1 MVAAVRDG
9 ASMRSVARA
18 QKVSLATVQWWLRR
32 AGPRS
37 LEDVDWSDHAPI
49 PGRTRRTEPPVEDA
63 VLILRRELK
72 ETSDLGEYGAQAIH
86 RALVIRGGATVP
98 AVRTIGRILER
109 RGALDSRRRVRH
121 LPPPPGWY
129 LPDCGAGRAEL
140 DSFDTVEGLTLEG
153 GLRLEV
159 LNVVS
164 LHGGLPGSWPQTLV
178 TAKTAVEALVEH
190 WREFG
195 LPTYAQFDNDTVF
208 QGSHHGQ
215 DSLGRVVRTCL
226 RLGVIP
232 VFAPPQESG
241 FQAAVENVNGRWQAK
256 VWARFHHAS
265 LAALQECSRRYI
277 HAYRQRAAARIE
289 AAPARRPFPPAWRPD
304 LQAHPVGTVIFIRR
318 SSEAGAV
325 SLLGHSFAVDALWPH
340 RLVRCDM
347 NLTDQTVRF
356 YALRRREPHHHAVLH
371 EAPYSFPRRRFV
383 E

>member
-1 MVAAVRDG
+1 VLV
-9 ASMRSVARA
+9 
-18 QKVSLATVQWWLRR
+18 LR
-32 AGPRS
+32 
-37 LEDVDWSDHAPI
+37 H
-49 PGRTRRTEPPVEDA
+49 
-63 VLILRRELK
+63 ELK
-72 ETSDLGEYGAQAIH
+72 ETSDLGEYGARAIY
-86 RALVIRGGATVP
+86 RELTARERGVVP

-109 RGALDSRRRVRH
+109 RGALDAGRRVRRP
-121 LPPPPGWY
+121 PPPPGWY
-129 LPDCGAGRAEL
+129 LPDVGAGRAEL
-140 DSFDTVEGLTLEG
+140 DSFDTVEGLTFEG
-153 GLRLEV
+153 GMRIEV

-164 LHGGLPGSWPQTLV
+164 LHGGLPGSWPQPLV

-226 RLGVIP
+226 QLGVTP

-241 FQAAVENVNGRWQAK
+241 FQAAVENFNGRWQAK
-256 VWARFHHAS
+256 VWIRFHHTS
-265 LAALQECSRRYI
+265 LAALHECSRRYI
-277 HAYRQRAAARIE
+277 RAYRQRAAARIE
-289 AAPARRPFPPAWRPD
+289 AAPARRPFPAAWRPD

-325 SLLGHSFAVDALWPH
+325 GLLGRTFGVDVLWPH
-340 RLVRCDM
+340 RLVRCEM
-347 NLTDQTVRF
+347 NLTAQSIRF
-356 YALRRREPHHHAVLH
+356 HALRRRESHHQPLLY